1 MSYFDHLF
9 LFFLCCLILLG
20 CDQQRPVT
28 SIENTITTVDT
39 LPADSDNILEEID
52 RKTGV
57 QVPTIWYSPRLLIQQ
72 LGDLENKIVA
82 NIGAGP
88 YGYFSFELADEA
100 KKVIAIDI
108 DPLAIRFID
117 STRLLIL
124 PPSIQDRL
132 ETRLVTPD
140 DPKLRFEEVDII
152 TVRETYAY
160 LPNKIQYLKKLKQ
173 GMKDSGM
180 LLIVDFKMRNLPT
193 GPPQSEKVPLYQVE
207 KDLAEAGY
215 KIVLV
220 DDTSFAYQYMII
232 AVKN

>member
-1 MSYFDHLF
+1 M
-9 LFFLCCLILLG
+9 LLS
-20 CDQQRPVT
+20 CDQQKPAT
-28 SIENTITTVDT
+28 TADPAITTVDT
-39 LPADSDNILEEID
+39 LPADSDNIVDEID

-57 QVPTIWYSPRLLIQQ
+57 KVPTIWYSPRLLIQQ
-72 LGDLENKIVA
+72 LGNLEDKTVA

-108 DPLAIRFID
+108 DPNAIRFID

-124 PPSIQDRL
+124 PPSVQNRL

-160 LPNKIQYLKKLKQ
+160 LPNKISYLKKLKQ
-173 GMKDSGM
+173 GMKDSGI

-193 GPPQSEKVPLYQVE
+193 GPPQSEKIPLFQVE
-207 KDLAEAGY
+207 RDLVEAGY
-215 KIVLV
+215 RIALV

-232 AVKN
+232 AVKS